1 MRARLWRHDI
11 TLASPVAAAEQV
23 HATRPHLFL
32 ELEIDGVRG
41 LSEISPQPITIN
53 GDAGVE
59 DVLVEFEHFTLRQ
72 FIEAAQREGRAPHW
86 ARVTHFAGSRRAS
99 HPASALLEMALLDAD
114 LRTRRITVDE
124 QWPKR
129 YETPVQM
136 TVSLLDD
143 QPWAS
148 PVGAAQVRAKISPLT
163 VSGARWSRLAE
174 LGRPVLLDF
183 NCSAETIEGVLE
195 TVAVARR
202 HVEIV
207 AVEQPFAPGNVVEH
221 ARAAAALDVPLSLDE
236 GVRNRRD
243 LDQIVRY
250 QAARLVCIKPA
261 RVGGY
266 AQARTMIERAQHLG
280 LEVYLGGFFESPL
293 ARCANRAL
301 ARHYVSRPSDIAD
314 VVVRGEEL
322 FEVDSWGCGFL
333 PGAALE
339 SSPPLVTRHW

>member
-11 TLASPVAAAEQV
+11 TLVSPVAAAEQV
-23 HATRPHLFL
+23 HATRAHLFL
-32 ELEIDGVRG
+32 ELEIDGATG
-41 LSEISPQPITIN
+41 LGEISPQPTTLN
-53 GDAGVE
+53 GDPGVE

-99 HPASALLEMALLDAD
+99 HPASALLEMALLDAE
-114 LRTRRITVDE
+114 LRTRRATIDE

-148 PVGAAQVRAKISPLT
+148 PIGAAQVRAKISSLS
-163 VSGARWSRLAE
+163 VSGAQWTRLAE
-174 LGRPVLLDF
+174 LGLPVLLDF
-183 NCSAETIEGVLE
+183 NCSGETIEGVLE
-195 TVAVARR
+195 TVAAARR
-202 HVEIV
+202 HVEVV

-221 ARAAAALDVPLSLDE
+221 ARVAAVLDVPLSLDE
-236 GVRNRRD
+236 GVRHRRD

-250 QAARLVCIKPA
+250 QAASLVCIKPA

-266 AQARTMIERAQHLG
+266 SQARTMIERAQDLG

-293 ARCANRAL
+293 ARRANRAL
-301 ARHYVSRPSDIAD
+301 AHHYLTRPSDIAD
-314 VVVRGEEL
+314 VVVRGEGL
-322 FEVDSWGCGFL
+322 FESDAWGCGFL
-333 PGAALE
+333 PGAVLE
-339 SSPPLVTRHW
+339 STKPLVSRHW